1 MEHVFKNYMKVFIDG
16 TLKEDKIGYTVIT
29 PESTITERMR
39 LQTTI
44 FNAEQEVVIKAIYF
58 AKTKK
63 KPTLIATDSLSPT
76 KGSQTT
82 QNPKNRRRQTNGSFK
97 LIWIHSHSKIMENE
111 SAARKSL

>member
-1 MEHVFKNYMKVFIDG
+1 MEQVFENYMKSFIDRS
-16 TLKEDKIGYTVIT
+16 LKEDKIGYTVIT

-39 LQTTI
+39 QQTTI
-44 FNAEQEVVIKAIYF
+44 FSAKQETVIYF

-82 QNPKNRRRQTNGSFK
+82 QNLKTKRISSR
-97 LIWIHSHSKIMENE
+97 
-111 SAARKSL
+111 